1 MDSPDT
7 LISHLMEL
15 RDRLL
20 RAIIAVIVVF
30 VCLCPWANDL

>member
-1 MDSPDT
+1 MRVEDSQP

-20 RAIIAVIVVF
+20 RAIIFVAVVF
-30 VCLCPWANDL
+30 CA